1 MKVGAGAIR
10 GSDPG
15 SSAGVGAGVNV
26 REWWGVTLG
35 RAKLWDSRTLTGRHP
50 MSDTPEDSDKS

>member
-1 MKVGAGAIR
+1 MGPEPSEDQILGPR
-10 GSDPG
+10 PEPESEESMSGSGGG
-15 SSAGVGAGVNV
+15 SHWA
-26 REWWGVTLG
+26 

>member
-15 SSAGVGAGVNV
+15 SSAGARVGGVNV

-35 RAKLWDSRTLTGRHP
+35 PGPSHTRPGLWDSDGASSNVRH
-50 MSDTPEDSDKS
+50 S